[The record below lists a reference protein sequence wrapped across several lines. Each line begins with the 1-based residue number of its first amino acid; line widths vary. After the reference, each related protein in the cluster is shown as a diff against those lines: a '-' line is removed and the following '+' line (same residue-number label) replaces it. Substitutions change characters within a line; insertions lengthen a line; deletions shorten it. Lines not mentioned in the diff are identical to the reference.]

1 MAGEHTPSLTGEL
14 AARIS
19 ATTGLPESTAHRIID
34 DVLSYHH
41 ESVEAYVQRRHREL
55 TSQGQ
60 KNAEIYEHLRREV
73 AARLFAGPRCS
84 VRQIRRMIY
93 G

>member
-1 MAGEHTPSLTGEL
+1 MDGNLASGSVDDL

-19 ATTGLPESTAHRIID
+19 ATTGLQPATARRLIG
-34 DVLSYHH
+34 DVLRYHH
-41 ESVEAYVQRRHREL
+41 ESVEAFVQRRHREM
-55 TSQGQ
+55 TSQGL
-60 KNAEIYEHLRREV
+60 KNAEIYEQLRREV
-73 AARLFAGPRCS
+73 AGRLFAGPRCS

>member
-1 MAGEHTPSLTGEL
+1 MAGEHIPPLIDEL

-19 ATTGLPESTAHRIID
+19 ATTGLPRTTAQRIID

-41 ESVEAYVQRRHREL
+41 EPVEAYVQRRHREL
-55 TSQGQ
+55 TSQGL
-60 KNAEIYEHLRREV
+60 KNADIYERLRGEV
-73 AARLFAGPRCS
+73 AARPFAGPRCS